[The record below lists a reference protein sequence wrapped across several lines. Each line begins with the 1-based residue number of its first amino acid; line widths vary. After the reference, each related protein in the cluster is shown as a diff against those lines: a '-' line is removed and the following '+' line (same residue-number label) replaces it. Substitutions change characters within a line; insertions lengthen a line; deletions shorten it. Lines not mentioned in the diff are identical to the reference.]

1 MEENSLKCG
10 LKSGSR
16 KNTVFNTDIGLE
28 HIKERYDS
36 LKIDDEGGENVVIEI
51 LQREIIYVWYYFTVQ
66 LQQIFRYWVLGKM
79 IGSAV
84 SVFARDRIQT
94 LPCDI

>member
-1 MEENSLKCG
+1 M
-10 LKSGSR
+10 
-16 KNTVFNTDIGLE
+16 
-28 HIKERYDS
+28 
-36 LKIDDEGGENVVIEI
+36 VIEI